1 MPSYWNWLL
10 TGILTVA
17 GAITALGGAAVVII
31 NAVKTFKRPN
41 DQQNKAIADHEKR
54 LDALERKSEQNE
66 SDMGR
71 IDGISRALLRGMVA
85 LLYPGIDSDSRTVK
99 EQAYKDLTSYLIEK
113 KD

>member
-1 MPSYWNWLL
+1 MPEFNWIVAA
-10 TGILTVA
+10 ILAVC
-17 GAITALGGAAVVII
+17 GGITAIGGAAAVVI
-31 NAVKTFKRPN
+31 NAVKALRRPN
-41 DQQNKAIADHEKR
+41 DQQNEILADHEKR
-54 LDALERKSEQNE
+54 LSAMERKSEKNE

-85 LLYPGIDSDSRTVK
+85 LLSPGIDSDSRTVK